1 MTACQ
6 PRSRAQAAR
15 ADDVN
20 HPGPACERHVETESV
35 EQVVVLVWHREDD
48 DDCEEEDS
56 RWRVTAL
63 RSRSVRNGNNFLGG
77 DVTGELISHWFRQKR
92 VSFLLQVE

>member
-20 HPGPACERHVETESV
+20 HPGPACERHVQTESV
-35 EQVVVLVWHREDD
+35 EQVVVFDWHLEDD
-48 DDCEEEDS
+48 DDCEEDDN
-56 RWRVTAL
+56 RWRIIAL
-63 RSRSVRNGNNFLGG
+63 RSRSVRNGDNFLGG
-77 DVTGELISHWFRQKR
+77 DVT
-92 VSFLLQVE
+92 